1 MGLLDQI
8 LGAAL
13 GGQQARPQG
22 EGGLGG
28 LGDLLSGL
36 AGGRQQGQG
45 GGANLMA
52 ALLPVLLSMLA
63 NRAGGSSS
71 GGAGLGGLG
80 GLLQQ
85 FQAAGLGQHADS
97 WVGAG
102 ENMPVSADD
111 LARVFG
117 RDQISQIA
125 AQAGVSEDEASSGL
139 ASLLPEFVN
148 QLTPQ
153 GQMPHQGELDDS
165 FASLQRSLGL

>member
-13 GGQQARPQG
+13 GGQNAQSSQG
-22 EGGLGG
+22 GGLGG

-36 AGGRQQGQG
+36 AGGNRSQG
-45 GGANLMA
+45 GGASLMA

-63 NRAGGSSS
+63 NRSGASS
-71 GGAGLGGLG
+71 GAGSGGGLD
-80 GLLQQ
+80 GLLRQ
-85 FQAAGLGQHADS
+85 FQAAGLGQQADS
-97 WVGAG
+97 WIGAG
-102 ENMPVSADD
+102 ENVPISADD
-111 LARVFG
+111 LTRVFG
-117 RDQISQIA
+117 REQISQIA
-125 AQAGVSEDEASSGL
+125 AQAGVSEEDASSGL

-153 GQMPHQGELDDS
+153 GQMPAQGELDDS